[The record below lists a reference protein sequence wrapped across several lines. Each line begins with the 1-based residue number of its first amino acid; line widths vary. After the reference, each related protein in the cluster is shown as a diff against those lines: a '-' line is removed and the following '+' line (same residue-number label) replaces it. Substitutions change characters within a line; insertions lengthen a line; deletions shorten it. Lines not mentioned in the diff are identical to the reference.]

1 MGSSSIF
8 RNHTYDTCSFVC
20 NCNSTVSVTNV
31 VCEFP
36 TSMAIG
42 FSNIFV
48 AIGFIP
54 SFLR

>member
-1 MGSSSIF
+1 MGSSLIF

-20 NCNSTVSVTNV
+20 NCNSTVSVTDV